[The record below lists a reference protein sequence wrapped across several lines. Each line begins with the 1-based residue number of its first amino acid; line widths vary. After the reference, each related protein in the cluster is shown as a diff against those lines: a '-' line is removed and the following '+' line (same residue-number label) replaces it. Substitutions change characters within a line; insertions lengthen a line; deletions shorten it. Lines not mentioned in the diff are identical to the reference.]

1 MRHEFYLRTGNRP
14 PLSNFIVFVDDKMQ
28 HDYQYHLVE
37 PAGENFAPDFKPEL
51 TPVEMLNMGIFEGK
65 YLNDCRNEFPSFW
78 FENAH
83 LSPEKSD
90 ANQNFFHVRSRLP
103 LSEWR
108 RRGWILEPDPRGW
121 FQWYC
126 RYYYGRRLPKVDEI
140 EINLFYI
147 FSLHMEKFVYKCFF
161 VDFMWIVMLR
171 LSLLHFVFEN
181 FF

>member
-51 TPVEMLNMGIFEGK
+51 TPVEMLNMGVFEGK

-108 RRGWILEPDPRGW
+108 RRGWILEPDPRGG
-121 FQWYC
+121 FSGTVVTITAAAC
-126 RYYYGRRLPKVDEI
+126 PKSTRFKSTAGRVFGAIRPKLKKTVI
-140 EINLFYI
+140 SAI
-147 FSLHMEKFVYKCFF
+147 
-161 VDFMWIVMLR
+161 
-171 LSLLHFVFEN
+171 
-181 FF
+181 